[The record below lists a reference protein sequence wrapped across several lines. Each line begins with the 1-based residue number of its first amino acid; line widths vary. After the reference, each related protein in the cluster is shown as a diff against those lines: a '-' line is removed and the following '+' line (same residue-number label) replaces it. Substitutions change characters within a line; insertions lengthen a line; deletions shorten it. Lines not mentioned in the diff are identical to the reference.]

1 MGFNAAKV
9 SISQIRNKK
18 TRKELTKYNSMTRNN
33 ILPDMNR
40 NVTDMVRQDMKTTTQ
55 RDMNER
61 LGGGLTTR
69 LAKALLLLLL
79 FLAGGMVN
87 GAWAFIS

>member
-1 MGFNAAKV
+1 
-9 SISQIRNKK
+9 
-18 TRKELTKYNSMTRNN
+18 
-33 ILPDMNR
+33 MNR

-61 LGGGLTTR
+61 LGNGQTAR
-69 LAKALLLLLL
+69 LPKALLLLLL

-87 GAWAFIS
+87 GAWAFIL

>member
-1 MGFNAAKV
+1 
-9 SISQIRNKK
+9 
-18 TRKELTKYNSMTRNN
+18 
-33 ILPDMNR
+33 MNR

-61 LGGGLTTR
+61 LGGGLAAR
-69 LAKALLLLLL
+69 LPKALLLLLL

>member
-1 MGFNAAKV
+1 
-9 SISQIRNKK
+9 
-18 TRKELTKYNSMTRNN
+18 
-33 ILPDMNR
+33 MNR

-61 LGGGLTTR
+61 LGGRLTAR
-69 LAKALLLLLL
+69 LPKALLLLLL

-87 GAWAFIS
+87 GAWAFIL

>member
-61 LGGGLTTR
+61 LGGRLTAR
-69 LAKALLLLLL
+69 LPKALLLLLL